1 MATVQGNGT
10 FHVFISNTCICAPT
24 TTTPRGATSPRA
36 PGTSGV
42 PPSTVLPASLK
53 TVSVTAKLLKRDL
66 LPGSRYHSYLALYYH
81 LPNGPVTVGSA
92 LIPVF
97 RHPSAV
103 QNTNGTD
110 SPVGRSDTYD
120 PGDSFGYDSVALALD
135 PGQTDVLTANVD
147 ASFRAAASA
156 CGTDPGTSRSLMEVE
171 VGIEAYSVNLV
182 TANFYDTQFV

>member
-1 MATVQGNGT
+1 MIVWKPWSATGSSCQYGGTFPTCNPRPRDGTGCLTCFDSWYLNQPAMATVQGNGT

-92 LIPVF
+92 SYQCF
-97 RHPSAV
+97 
-103 QNTNGTD
+103 
-110 SPVGRSDTYD
+110 
-120 PGDSFGYDSVALALD
+120 
-135 PGQTDVLTANVD
+135 
-147 ASFRAAASA
+147 
-156 CGTDPGTSRSLMEVE
+156 
-171 VGIEAYSVNLV
+171 
-182 TANFYDTQFV
+182 DTQVRYRTQTAQTRQWGEVIPTTQEIPSDMTVSHWH